1 MFTPIGIGQIS
12 RRWGISDSLAFR
24 EVRILQSHKSFL
36 CKIAV
41 ASNRVIEKPALGN
54 NRGFPFTVC
63 PHKNKK
69 KQELQ
74 GGGGNKNVSR
84 VIGQELAGRMTSS
97 VCQAHGHERPE
108 SSTWNYQTRT
118 HFVFHVAFN
127 KKTKKLNNG
136 WRGNLGVLFPLYPF
150 CLCLVIVTLP
160 FFSLLS
166 NWRFPLV
173 LSFLFFNIWLLTK
186 KITHTHRERQEKE
199 KNIRGENYV
208 NNPQGPVVNSR
219 VTRLL
224 LVMVYSFT
232 TTTYSFF
239 FLPPCRHM
247 HIQELTNK
255 IFRSEM

>member
-63 PHKNKK
+63 PHKK
-69 KQELQ
+69 KQKKT
-74 GGGGNKNVSR
+74 GAARGGGNKNVSR
-84 VIGQELAGRMTSS
+84 VIGQERKLAGRMTSS

-136 WRGNLGVLFPLYPF
+136 WRGNSGVLFPLYPF
-150 CLCLVIVTLP
+150 CLCL
-160 FFSLLS
+160 LLL
-166 NWRFPLV
+166 RCP
-173 LSFLFFNIWLLTK
+173 SFLFFQTEGFLLCCLFSSSTF
-186 KITHTHRERQEKE
+186 
-199 KNIRGENYV
+199 G
-208 NNPQGPVVNSR
+208 S
-219 VTRLL
+219 
-224 LVMVYSFT
+224 
-232 TTTYSFF
+232 
-239 FLPPCRHM
+239 
-247 HIQELTNK
+247 
-255 IFRSEM
+255 